1 MKIGYACINL
11 TLPSKFK
18 TCRLKTVEN
27 EGLNKVKELTIHNF
41 NEVLKNISWNIE
53 QGIYFYRISS
63 DLVPFATHEI
73 MTWVWEQDPDV
84 LNITKQIK
92 TLTSKYSLRL
102 TMHPGQYSI
111 LNSPNPEIVRKAILD
126 LEYHSK
132 VLNLVKG
139 TDMIIHVGGAYGN
152 KEEAKERFIETYQ
165 TLSKDIK
172 SKLRLE
178 NDDKT
183 FHIKDVIDI
192 YQKTGIP
199 ILFDYHH
206 NRCNPSSELE
216 LTEALTTVFKSWE
229 SVGRPKMHISSGRNA
244 ETDTA
249 HHDFILEQDF
259 IDFLRLIGS
268 REVDIMFESKRKDE
282 SVLRIYQHL
291 KKGTIVPEEHG
302 ITVELAPNLYES

>member
-11 TLPSKFK
+11 SLPSKFK
-18 TCRLKTVEN
+18 TCRLKTVQN
-27 EGLNKVKELTIHNF
+27 EGLEKAKELTLHNF
-41 NEVLKNISWNIE
+41 NQVLNNIQWNMG

-73 MTWVWEQDPDV
+73 MSWDWDQDQDV
-84 LNITKQIK
+84 LKITNKMK
-92 TLTSKYSLRL
+92 KLSKEHHLRL

-126 LEYHSK
+126 LEYHNK
-132 VLNLVKG
+132 ILKLVYG

-152 KEEAKERFIETYQ
+152 KDEAKNRFVETYQ
-165 TLSKDIK
+165 TLSSDIK

-178 NDDKT
+178 NDDKI

-192 YQKTGIP
+192 YKRTGVP
-199 ILFDYHH
+199 ILFDFHH
-206 NRCNPSSELE
+206 NRCNPTNDLSLE
-216 LTEALTTVFKSWE
+216 EALKIVFESWQ
-229 SVGRPKMHISSGRNA
+229 SVGRPKMHISSGRDSD
-244 ETDTA
+244 TDTA

-259 IDFLRLIGS
+259 IEFTRLIGN

-282 SVLRIYQHL
+282 SVLRIYQL
-291 KKGTIVPEEHG
+291 INDGKIDLNAEG
-302 ITVELAPNLYES
+302 IRIEMSPLLP